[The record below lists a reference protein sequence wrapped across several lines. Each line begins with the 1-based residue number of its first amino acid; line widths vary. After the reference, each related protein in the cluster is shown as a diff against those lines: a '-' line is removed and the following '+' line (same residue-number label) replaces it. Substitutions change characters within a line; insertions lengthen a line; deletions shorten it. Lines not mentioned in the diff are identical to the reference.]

1 MKEPSTASMKDALS
15 KVHTRS
21 RYEAAF
27 AGSNY
32 TTRFM
37 RYVTMPESGYFRE
50 TDTVF
55 AETYLM
61 QIFRALNDAPA
72 GKNTAGGAPPENWIG
87 GFPAQMF
94 AFIQRDIP
102 YVSEL
107 LFPADFAADVKAA
120 FKDMEAALSPVQRRA
135 S

>member
-1 MKEPSTASMKDALS
+1 MKDVLCRAHEL
-15 KVHTRS
+15 T

-27 AGSNY
+27 AGSSY

-37 RYVTMPESGYFRE
+37 RYLFMPESGYFRE

-55 AETYLM
+55 AETYLL

-94 AFIQRDIP
+94 QFIQRDIP
-102 YVSEL
+102 IVTEL
-107 LFPADFAADVKAA
+107 LFPPEFAAEVKAV
-120 FKDMEAALSPVQRRA
+120 FRDMGFAHSPVQRRA